1 MRVKLQPGITTDA
14 LYGNPE
20 AAGPNAFMQFAGN
33 ASSPNAMPAGGMAGP
48 NASFGP
54 AIGLNDNPMNRLGM
68 SGPPPQDAMGMDNH
82 QNGPMT
88 DRIVN
93 NPNGGHDVYS
103 YDAMGNLGAG
113 KSFDANGNL
122 RSSFAYDHNAQG
134 RTLTNTN
141 FNPDGSAQVDQI
153 AGNQRSSYR
162 ISPDGQM
169 QNWRQE
175 PLTPT
180 DAQRF
185 AQWQAL
191 AGQLQMNGQNAGN
204 PVAGAQGGNIAPES
218 MTPMPSTSDIG
229 DAGAGAAGG
238 PQIAGPQMAPGPQ
251 PATEPGSEG
260 GPQIAAPQMAA
271 GPQPAPESGG
281 AGGPQIVAPQMAA
294 GQQPAPESG
303 GAGGPQ
309 IAAPQMAA
317 GSQPAPESGGA
328 GGPQIAAPQ
337 MAAGPQPAPES
348 GGAGGPQIAAPQMA
362 ASPQPAPESGGAAPV
377 GAGGPQIATPQT
389 TSAPQPAP
397 ANAGGGMAA
406 AGDNQGP
413 DSKLSNM
420 VSDVANALLPQ
431 IADGLKSLIGQLFG
445 SAMQGAPGQSGA
457 SPATADQIS
466 PTAEAG

>member
-1 MRVKLQPGITTDA
+1 M
-14 LYGNPE
+14 YGP
-20 AAGPNAFMQFAGN
+20 
-33 ASSPNAMPAGGMAGP
+33 S
-48 NASFGP
+48 
-54 AIGLNDNPMNRLGM
+54 
-68 SGPPPQDAMGMDNH
+68 PQDAMGMNDH

-93 NPNGGHDVYS
+93 TPNGGHDVYS

-122 RSSFAYDHNAQG
+122 RSSFAYDHSAQG

-175 PLTPT
+175 ALNAS

-204 PVAGAQGGNIAPES
+204 PVAGAQGG
-218 MTPMPSTSDIG
+218 MTPMSSTSDIG
-229 DAGAGAAGG
+229 GAGAAGG
-238 PQIAGPQMAPGPQ
+238 PQID
-251 PATEPGSEG
+251 
-260 GPQIAAPQMAA
+260 APQMAL

-281 AGGPQIVAPQMAA
+281 EGGPQIVAPQMAA
-294 GQQPAPESG
+294 GPQPTPESG
-303 GAGGPQ
+303 GAD
-309 IAAPQMAA
+309 
-317 GSQPAPESGGA
+317 
-328 GGPQIAAPQ
+328 
-337 MAAGPQPAPES
+337 
-348 GGAGGPQIAAPQMA
+348 
-362 ASPQPAPESGGAAPV
+362 PV
-377 GAGGPQIATPQT
+377 GAAGPQIATPQMAP
-389 TSAPQPAP
+389 APQPAP
-397 ANAGGGMAA
+397 ANAGGGMAV
-406 AGDNQGP
+406 AGGNQGP
-413 DSKLSNM
+413 DSKLSNI
-420 VSDVANALLPQ
+420 VSEVANALLPQ
-431 IADGLKSLIGQLFG
+431 IADALKSLIGQLFG
-445 SAMQGAPGQSGA
+445 SAMQGAAGQSGA

>member
-1 MRVKLQPGITTDA
+1 MKLQPGITTDA

-238 PQIAGPQMAPGPQ
+238 PQIA
-251 PATEPGSEG
+251 
-260 GPQIAAPQMAA
+260 APQMAA
-271 GPQPAPESGG
+271 GPQPAQESGG

-294 GQQPAPESG
+294 GPQPAPESG
-303 GAGGPQ
+303 
-309 IAAPQMAA
+309 
-317 GSQPAPESGGA
+317 SE

-362 ASPQPAPESGGAAPV
+362 AGPQPAPESGGAAPV

>member
-1 MRVKLQPGITTDA
+1 
-14 LYGNPE
+14 
-20 AAGPNAFMQFAGN
+20 
-33 ASSPNAMPAGGMAGP
+33 
-48 NASFGP
+48 
-54 AIGLNDNPMNRLGM
+54 MN
-68 SGPPPQDAMGMDNH
+68 NH

-122 RSSFAYDHNAQG
+122 RSSFAYDHNEQG

-175 PLTPT
+175 PLNAK

-191 AGQLQMNGQNAGN
+191 AGQLQTDGQNAEN
-204 PVAGAQGGNIAPES
+204 PVAGAQGG

-229 DAGAGAAGG
+229 GAGAAGG
-238 PQIAGPQMAPGPQ
+238 PQIAAPQMAPAPQPAPEPGGVGGPQIAGPQVAPGPQ
-251 PATEPGSEG
+251 PAPEPGSEG
-260 GPQIAAPQMAA
+260 DPQIAAPQMAAAPQPAPESGGAGDPQIAAPQMAA
-271 GPQPAPESGG
+271 GPQPAPESGDAAPAG
-281 AGGPQIVAPQMAA
+281 AGGPQIPTPQM
-294 GQQPAPESG
+294 
-303 GAGGPQ
+303 
-309 IAAPQMAA
+309 
-317 GSQPAPESGGA
+317 
-328 GGPQIAAPQ
+328 
-337 MAAGPQPAPES
+337 
-348 GGAGGPQIAAPQMA
+348 
-362 ASPQPAPESGGAAPV
+362 
-377 GAGGPQIATPQT
+377 TP
-389 TSAPQPAP
+389 APQPAP

-413 DSKLSNM
+413 DSKLSNI
-420 VSDVANALLPQ
+420 VSGVANALMPQ
-431 IADGLKSLIGQLFG
+431 IAEGLKSLIGQLFG
-445 SAMQGAPGQSGA
+445 SATQGAPGQSGA